1 MSTDSA
7 PLVGLVVVSHS
18 AAIAEGIV
26 ELAAQMAGPDVRLVA
41 AGGTA
46 DGSLGTDASRI
57 AEAILAADAG
67 SGVIVLPDLGSAVLA
82 THTALEI
89 LALDEPDRVR
99 VSHGPIVEGAVVG
112 AVQASIG
119 ATLDEVLAA
128 AEGAATLYKG

>member
-7 PLVGLVVVSHS
+7 PLVGFVVVSHS
-18 AAIAEGIV
+18 AAIAEGTV
-26 ELAAQMAGPDVRLVA
+26 ELAAQMAGPDVRLIA

-46 DGSLGTDASRI
+46 DGALGTDASRI

-89 LALDEPDRVR
+89 LALDDPDRVR